1 MAVSATL
8 WIDVAGWAGV
18 VALLVAY
25 GLVSARRLEGDSA
38 VYQWLNLAGGA
49 LVLLNSFHHRA
60 FPSVAV
66 NVVWIAIALY
76 TLAFRR
82 RRG

>member
-1 MAVSATL
+1 MSPNL

-18 VALLVAY
+18 VALLTAY
-25 GLVSARRLEGDSA
+25 GLVSARRLEGDSVA
-38 VYQWLNLAGGA
+38 YQLLNLAGGA
-49 LVLLNSFHHRA
+49 LVLLNSFHYRA

-66 NVVWIAIALY
+66 NVVWIGIAFY
-76 TLAFRR
+76 TLVSRR

>member
-1 MAVSATL
+1 MSGKV

-18 VALLVAY
+18 AALLAAY
-25 GLVSARRLEGDSA
+25 GLVSARRLEGDSVA
-38 VYQWLNLAGGA
+38 YQLLNLAGGA
-49 LVLLNSFHHRA
+49 LVLLNSFHYRA

-66 NVVWIAIALY
+66 NVVWIGIALY